1 MNSRCNVVFFQLLK
15 GVTIAAGG
23 VLPNIHPE
31 LLAKKRGAKG
41 KLETPLSPAPEKKP
55 KPVKKTA
62 AKKLSAKKSGGKAK
76 VLLPVN
82 TPAVG
87 IVFGRWGLHLWHGW
101 LILRILLS
109 QQKQGEVS
117 KAASADSTTE
127 GSPVDSFTVL
137 STKSLFLGQKVS
149 FHKLNPDST
158 PGVFRVKHSR
168 NHSLACVSW
177 LKSGMNSGQPTKK
190 HINSGD

>member
-1 MNSRCNVVFFQLLK
+1 M
-15 GVTIAAGG
+15 TIAAGG

-82 TPAVG
+82 TPAVLIVSGWGWGGAHFVGRVVDIVHSVVSTEAGRVEQSSVGRQHNRG
-87 IVFGRWGLHLWHGW
+87 I
-101 LILRILLS
+101 S
-109 QQKQGEVS
+109 S
-117 KAASADSTTE
+117 
-127 GSPVDSFTVL
+127 
-137 STKSLFLGQKVS
+137 
-149 FHKLNPDST
+149 
-158 PGVFRVKHSR
+158 
-168 NHSLACVSW
+168 
-177 LKSGMNSGQPTKK
+177 
-190 HINSGD
+190 

>member
-1 MNSRCNVVFFQLLK
+1 MFFQLLK

-76 VLLPVN
+76 VLL
-82 TPAVG
+82 
-87 IVFGRWGLHLWHGW
+87 
-101 LILRILLS
+101 S
-109 QQKQGEVS
+109 
-117 KAASADSTTE
+117 
-127 GSPVDSFTVL
+127 
-137 STKSLFLGQKVS
+137 
-149 FHKLNPDST
+149 DST
-158 PGVFRVKHSR
+158 PAAVTVLGGGGGAFVGRVVDIVHSFVSTEAGRGEQSGVGRQHNGGIS
-168 NHSLACVSW
+168 
-177 LKSGMNSGQPTKK
+177 SGQLHRSLHQEPL
-190 HINSGD
+190 SGSEGQFPYHQP

>member
-1 MNSRCNVVFFQLLK
+1 MLKVTGVDRLHNRGLPEVLFSFHSSLSCERSRNYSCNFVGSFFQLLK

-62 AKKLSAKKSGGKAK
+62 AKKMSAKKSGGKAK

-82 TPAVG
+82 TPAVV
-87 IVFGRWGLHLWHGW
+87 IVFVGRVVDVMHSVVSTEAG
-101 LILRILLS
+101 R
-109 QQKQGEVS
+109 GEQS
-117 KAASADSTTE
+117 
-127 GSPVDSFTVL
+127 
-137 STKSLFLGQKVS
+137 
-149 FHKLNPDST
+149 
-158 PGVFRVKHSR
+158 GVGRQHNGGIS
-168 NHSLACVSW
+168 S
-177 LKSGMNSGQPTKK
+177 
-190 HINSGD
+190 